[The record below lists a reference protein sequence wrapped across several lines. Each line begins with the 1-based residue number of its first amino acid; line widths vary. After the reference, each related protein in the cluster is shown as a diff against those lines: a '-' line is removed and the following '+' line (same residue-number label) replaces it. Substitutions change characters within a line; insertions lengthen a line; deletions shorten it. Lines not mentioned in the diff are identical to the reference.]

1 MSYTGSATAVD
12 LKVGLEAS
20 SIDFCR
26 CSYTLVPPTPAVC
39 IHLISM
45 SQGVK
50 EVTLLG
56 QNVNSYRDVSETTV
70 PVSFSTDSQLSRGFS
85 TIYKTK
91 QGGRQFVDLLD
102 KVSLVS
108 FHERIYSNAPLIRT
122 QLQFRMCCV
131 LCVSRWIQK

>member
-1 MSYTGSATAVD
+1 MTAPCIYTSDEYHAHAYSISACAISTRCQKSAEGSA
-12 LKVGLEAS
+12 LQCFSFIL
-20 SIDFCR
+20 
-26 CSYTLVPPTPAVC
+26 
-39 IHLISM
+39 
-45 SQGVK
+45 QGVK

-56 QNVNSYRDVSETTV
+56 QNVNSYRDLSETTV

-91 QGGRQFVDLLD
+91 QGGRRFVDLLD

-108 FHERIYSNAPLIRT
+108 FPKSNVPLIRT
-122 QLQFRMCCV
+122 QLYNSKCAV